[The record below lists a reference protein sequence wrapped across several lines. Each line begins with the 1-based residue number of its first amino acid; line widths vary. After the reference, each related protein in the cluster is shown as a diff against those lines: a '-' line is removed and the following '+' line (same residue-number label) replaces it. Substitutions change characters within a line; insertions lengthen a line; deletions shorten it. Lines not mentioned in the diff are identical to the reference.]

1 MIGFTSAQAS
11 RMCAALL
18 LNIMALWDGSTIIS
32 CYVKTSGDANGQLFF
47 LSIEKEAQLK
57 K

>member
-1 MIGFTSAQAS
+1 MIGLPGAQAS

-18 LNIMALWDGSTIIS
+18 LNIMALWDGNTIIS

-47 LSIEKEAQLK
+47 LSTEKKLN
-57 K
+57 